1 MPATKT
7 RATKTRYDRVAIAI
21 HWLTALAILALLVM
35 GFVMTSARPGSP
47 LQFSL
52 FQWHKS
58 VGITVLALTVLRL
71 GWRLSHRAPALPD
84 TMPGLEKLAAHLGH
98 VGLYGLLFA
107 LPLSGWAVV
116 STSPFNIPTVLYG
129 LLPWPHLEFLTAFA
143 PKAAINPVVSEAH
156 ELAAWLLIALLVVH
170 IAAALRHHFLIRDTV
185 LTRMLP
191 RFGSETR

>member
-1 MPATKT
+1 MPAI
-7 RATKTRYDRVAIAI
+7 KTRYDSVAITI
-21 HWLTALAILALLVM
+21 HWLTALAILALLAM
-35 GFVMTSARPGSP
+35 GFVMTSAKPGSA

-71 GWRLSHRAPALPD
+71 AWRLAHHAPALPD
-84 TMPGLEKLAAHLGH
+84 TMPVLEKLAAHLGH

-129 LLPWPHLEFLTAFA
+129 VLPLPHLEFLTLLA
-143 PKAAINPVVSEAH
+143 PKGTINPVVSEAH

-170 IAAALRHHFLIRDTV
+170 IAAALRHHFLVRDTV

-191 RFGSETR
+191 RFGSEYRR